1 MKFTQ
6 FLKSYFSS
14 VDLHKND
21 KLLLHSNM
29 KNLYRSLKKLK
40 YEFKTDDIL
49 SFLIDFLGNNG
60 TLILPTFNFDFC
72 NKGNYSCL
80 KSKSQVG
87 ALSEAARIK
96 AKRNKTWHPVYSFV
110 LFGNIPK
117 DEVLKSNYSALGA
130 DSIFNWLTNNNGK
143 IGIID
148 LSDQNSM
155 TFYHHVEELMHANWR
170 FHKEFIGKYEDF
182 NNVIAEIKTK
192 IFVRKLEEN
201 VKTDVIGMEKILW
214 SKNIYSAQHN
224 NSHKGFRIAKAK
236 DIKTEVEKIIREGN
250 AEGIL
255 YKKN

>member
-1 MKFTQ
+1 
-6 FLKSYFSS
+6 
-14 VDLHKND
+14 
-21 KLLLHSNM
+21 
-29 KNLYRSLKKLK
+29 
-40 YEFKTDDIL
+40 
-49 SFLIDFLGNNG
+49 
-60 TLILPTFNFDFC
+60 
-72 NKGNYSCL
+72 
-80 KSKSQVG
+80 
-87 ALSEAARIK
+87 
-96 AKRNKTWHPVYSFV
+96 
-110 LFGNIPK
+110 
-117 DEVLKSNYSALGA
+117 
-130 DSIFNWLTNNNGK
+130 
-143 IGIID
+143 
-148 LSDQNSM
+148 M

>member
-96 AKRNKTWHPVYSFV
+96 AK
-110 LFGNIPK
+110 
-117 DEVLKSNYSALGA
+117 
-130 DSIFNWLTNNNGK
+130 
-143 IGIID
+143 
-148 LSDQNSM
+148 
-155 TFYHHVEELMHANWR
+155 
-170 FHKEFIGKYEDF
+170 
-182 NNVIAEIKTK
+182 
-192 IFVRKLEEN
+192 
-201 VKTDVIGMEKILW
+201 
-214 SKNIYSAQHN
+214 
-224 NSHKGFRIAKAK
+224 
-236 DIKTEVEKIIREGN
+236 
-250 AEGIL
+250 
-255 YKKN
+255 KK